1 MGICV
6 VKEDPNRFAKVSF
19 QEEQTEW
26 EHKWE
31 QQTVYY
37 SMEYN
42 DECPLIHK
50 NKMRRAINLAMS
62 TWNFEIPLK
71 LKSKWR
77 HFDQVEIKIRF
88 RTSENDNLFKD
99 RPGVLAYAY
108 FPGQGEVSGD
118 MVFNLD
124 YIWTVDG
131 DSITASKAIELG
143 IIENASDPDSR
154 LKTYNIIHTM
164 IHEIGHGLG
173 LKHDADNNSQ
183 DVMDPFYDG
192 KVLDLSARDLYRI
205 KLKYGTRVWNWS
217 VYAAVKRWLHNRK
230 RNI

>member
-42 DECPLIHK
+42 DECPLIPK

-77 HFDQVEIKIRF
+77 HFDQVEI
-88 RTSENDNLFKD
+88 
-99 RPGVLAYAY
+99 
-108 FPGQGEVSGD
+108 
-118 MVFNLD
+118 
-124 YIWTVDG
+124 
-131 DSITASKAIELG
+131 
-143 IIENASDPDSR
+143 
-154 LKTYNIIHTM
+154 
-164 IHEIGHGLG
+164 
-173 LKHDADNNSQ
+173 
-183 DVMDPFYDG
+183 
-192 KVLDLSARDLYRI
+192 
-205 KLKYGTRVWNWS
+205 
-217 VYAAVKRWLHNRK
+217 
-230 RNI
+230 